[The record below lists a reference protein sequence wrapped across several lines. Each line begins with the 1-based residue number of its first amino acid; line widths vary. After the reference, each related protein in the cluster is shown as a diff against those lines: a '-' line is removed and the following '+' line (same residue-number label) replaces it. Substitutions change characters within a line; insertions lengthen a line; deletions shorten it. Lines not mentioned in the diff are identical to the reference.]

1 MESAVSTS
9 TKTLTNQHGFTL
21 LEALVA
27 TTILA
32 MISLSFAIGADRA
45 TRYNVYAQSLT
56 AATTLAH
63 DKVEQLEQKASTD
76 AELTA
81 GAHADTITPMNPAG
95 TAGGLYTRTWT
106 VTNDTPVTGLK
117 TVEVRV
123 VWSLFGDSHTVRLVL
138 VHA

>member
-1 MESAVSTS
+1 MS
-9 TKTLTNQHGFTL
+9 TKALTNENGFTL

-32 MISLSFAIGADRA
+32 MISLSFALGADRA
-45 TRYNVYAQSLT
+45 TRYNMYAQSLT

-81 GAHADTITPMNPAG
+81 GVHADAITPMKADG
-95 TAGGLYTRTWT
+95 TAGGLYTRVWT
-106 VTNDTPVTGLK
+106 VTNNVPVTGLK

-123 VWSLFGDSHTVRLVL
+123 AWSLYGELHTVRIVL